1 MTATDVLS
9 CESEKA
15 NLNEQQIQGLYMAV
29 TAVILFFTAGKK
41 GKVKSKNLIKQL
53 AQQPGNYCSCCAL

>member
-29 TAVILFFTAGKK
+29 TAVILFFYCRKK
-41 GKVKSKNLIKQL
+41 RESEK
-53 AQQPGNYCSCCAL
+53 